1 MCERRERVCGKEG
14 GEVASSVH
22 EERNATRDGGYEG
35 AIAHFDDTGADA
47 EERNA
52 SEEIMKRVAELI
64 DDKCIRCILEFRD
77 DNSIC
82 SHCFSQ
88 GRNYSA
94 WQKLEQFKRETGY
107 ELCFEN
113 GQYVL
118 RKC

>member
-1 MCERRERVCGKEG
+1 MCGERVCGEG
-14 GEVASSVH
+14 GGRVASS
-22 EERNATRDGGYEG
+22 
-35 AIAHFDDTGADA
+35 AH